1 MPSMDIVSKFD
12 IQEVDNAVNIVKK
25 DIVNRYDFRGSN
37 TSITLNKNEKKIVI
51 ETSNSMQLIAVVDML
66 KTRALNRKLSL
77 LIFEFKEEEKASGMT
92 VRQIVNLK
100 EGISR
105 DDAKKINN
113 FIKNMKLKI
122 QPQIQGEQLRVVGKK
137 IDDLQAVMSSLKSA
151 NLGISLQFIN
161 LKK

>member
-25 DIVNRYDFRGSN
+25 DIANRYDFRGSN
-37 TSITLNKNEKKIVI
+37 TSITLNKNEKNIVI
-51 ETSNSMQLIAVVDML
+51 ETSNGMQLIAVVDML

-77 LIFEFKEEEKASGMT
+77 LIFEFKEEEKASGMM

-113 FIKNMKLKI
+113 FIKNMKLKV

-137 IDDLQAVMSSLKSA
+137 IDDLQAVMSSLKSV

>member
-25 DIVNRYDFRGSN
+25 DIANRYDFRGSN
-37 TSITLNKNEKKIVI
+37 TTIILNKNENHIII
-51 ETSNSMQLIAVVDML
+51 ETSNDMQLTAVVDML

-77 LIFEFKEEEKASGMT
+77 LIFDFKEAEKASGMT
-92 VRQIVNLK
+92 VRQKVELK
-100 EGISR
+100 EGISK

-113 FIKNMKLKI
+113 FIKEMKLKV
-122 QPQIQGEQLRVVGKK
+122 QPQIQGEQLRVTGKK
-137 IDDLQAVMSSLKSA
+137 IDDLQNVMSSLKSA
-151 NLGISLQFIN
+151 KLGISLQFVN

>member
-25 DIVNRYDFRGSN
+25 DIANRYDFRGSN
-37 TSITLNKNEKKIVI
+37 TTITLNKNDNNIII
-51 ETSNSMQLIAVVDML
+51 ETSNDMQLTAVVDML

-77 LIFEFKEEEKASGMT
+77 LIFDFKEPEKASGMT
-92 VRQIVNLK
+92 VRQKVELK
-100 EGISR
+100 EGISK

-113 FIKNMKLKI
+113 FIKEMKLKV
-122 QPQIQGEQLRVVGKK
+122 QPQIQGEQLRVTGKK
-137 IDDLQAVMSSLKSA
+137 IDDLQNVMSSLKSA
-151 NLGISLQFIN
+151 KLGISLQFVN

>member
-25 DIVNRYDFRGSN
+25 DIANRYDFRGSN
-37 TSITLNKNEKKIVI
+37 TTITLNKNENHIII
-51 ETSNSMQLIAVVDML
+51 ETSNDMQLTAVVDML

-77 LIFEFKEEEKASGMT
+77 LIFDFKEAEKASGMT
-92 VRQIVNLK
+92 VRQKVELK
-100 EGISR
+100 EGISK

-113 FIKNMKLKI
+113 FIKEMKLKV
-122 QPQIQGEQLRVVGKK
+122 QPQIQGEQLRVTGKK
-137 IDDLQAVMSSLKSA
+137 IEDLQNVMSSLKSA
-151 NLGISLQFIN
+151 KLGISLQFVN

>member
-25 DIVNRYDFRGSN
+25 DIANRYDFRGSN
-37 TSITLNKNEKKIVI
+37 TNITLNKNEKIIII
-51 ETSNSMQLIAVVDML
+51 ETSNSMQLTAVVDML

-92 VRQIVNLK
+92 IRQEVKLK

-113 FIKNMKLKI
+113 FIKNIKLKV
-122 QPQIQGEQLRVVGKK
+122 QPQIQGEQLRVTGKK
-137 IDDLQAVMSSLKSA
+137 IDDLQAVMSSLRSA

>member
-25 DIVNRYDFRGSN
+25 DIANRYDFRGSN
-37 TSITLNKNEKKIVI
+37 TNITLNKNEKNIII
-51 ETSNSMQLIAVVDML
+51 ETSNNMQLTAVVDML

-92 VRQIVNLK
+92 VRQEVKLK

-113 FIKNMKLKI
+113 FIKNIKLKV
-122 QPQIQGEQLRVVGKK
+122 QPQIQGEQLRVTGKK
-137 IDDLQAVMSSLKSA
+137 IDDLQTVMSSLRSA
-151 NLGISLQFIN
+151 KLGINLQFIN

>member
-25 DIVNRYDFRGSN
+25 DIANRYDFRGSN
-37 TSITLNKNEKKIVI
+37 TSITLNKSEKNIVI
-51 ETSNSMQLIAVVDML
+51 ETSNSMQLTAVVDML

-77 LIFEFKEEEKASGMT
+77 LIFEFKEEEKAPGMT

-113 FIKNMKLKI
+113 FT
-122 QPQIQGEQLRVVGKK
+122 
-137 IDDLQAVMSSLKSA
+137 DSSLE
-151 NLGISLQFIN
+151 I
-161 LKK
+161 

>member
-1 MPSMDIVSKFD
+1 
-12 IQEVDNAVNIVKK
+12 
-25 DIVNRYDFRGSN
+25 
-37 TSITLNKNEKKIVI
+37 
-51 ETSNSMQLIAVVDML
+51 
-66 KTRALNRKLSL
+66 
-77 LIFEFKEEEKASGMT
+77 MT

-113 FIKNMKLKI
+113 FIKNMKLKV
-122 QPQIQGEQLRVVGKK
+122 QPQIQGEQLRVAGKK
-137 IDDLQAVMSSLKSA
+137 IDDLQAVMSSLKSI

>member
-1 MPSMDIVSKFD
+1 MDIVSKFD

-37 TSITLNKNEKKIVI
+37 TTITLNKNDNHIIV
-51 ETSNSMQLIAVVDML
+51 ETSNDMQLTAVVDML

-77 LIFEFKEEEKASGMT
+77 LIFDFKEAEKASGMT
-92 VRQIVNLK
+92 VRQKVELK
-100 EGISR
+100 EGISK

-113 FIKNMKLKI
+113 FIKEMKLKV
-122 QPQIQGEQLRVVGKK
+122 QPQIQGEQLRVTGKK
-137 IDDLQAVMSSLKSA
+137 IDDLQNVMSSLKSA
-151 NLGISLQFIN
+151 KLGISLQFVN

>member
-25 DIVNRYDFRGSN
+25 DIANRYDFRGSN
-37 TSITLNKNEKKIVI
+37 TTITLNKNDNNIII
-51 ETSNSMQLIAVVDML
+51 ETSNDMQLTAVVDML

-77 LIFEFKEEEKASGMT
+77 LIFDFKEAEKASGMT
-92 VRQIVNLK
+92 VRQKVELK
-100 EGISR
+100 EGISK

-113 FIKNMKLKI
+113 FIKEMKLKV
-122 QPQIQGEQLRVVGKK
+122 QPQIQGEQLRVTGKK
-137 IDDLQAVMSSLKSA
+137 IDDLQNVMSSLKSA
-151 NLGISLQFIN
+151 KLGISLQFVN

>member
-25 DIVNRYDFRGSN
+25 DIANRYDFRGSN
-37 TSITLNKNEKKIVI
+37 TSITLNKNEKNIVI
-51 ETSNSMQLIAVVDML
+51 ETSNGMQLIAVVDML

-77 LIFEFKEEEKASGMT
+77 LIFELKEEEKAPGMM

-105 DDAKKINN
+105 DNAKKINN
-113 FIKNMKLKI
+113 FIKNMKLKV

-137 IDDLQAVMSSLKSA
+137 IDDLQAVMSSLKSV

>member
-25 DIVNRYDFRGSN
+25 DIANRYDFRGSN
-37 TSITLNKNEKKIVI
+37 TTITLNKNENHIII
-51 ETSNSMQLIAVVDML
+51 ETSNDMQLTAVVDML

-77 LIFEFKEEEKASGMT
+77 LIFDFKEAEKASGMT
-92 VRQIVNLK
+92 VRQKVELK
-100 EGISR
+100 EGISK

-113 FIKNMKLKI
+113 FIKEMKLKV
-122 QPQIQGEQLRVVGKK
+122 QPQIQGEQLRVTGKK
-137 IDDLQAVMSSLKSA
+137 IDDLQNVMSSLKSA
-151 NLGISLQFIN
+151 KLGISLQFVN

>member
-25 DIVNRYDFRGSN
+25 DIANRYDFRGSN
-37 TSITLNKNEKKIVI
+37 TNITLNKNEKIIII
-51 ETSNSMQLIAVVDML
+51 ETSNSMQLTAVVDML

-92 VRQIVNLK
+92 IRQEVKLK

-113 FIKNMKLKI
+113 FIKNIKLKV
-122 QPQIQGEQLRVVGKK
+122 QPQIQGEQLRVTGKK
-137 IDDLQAVMSSLKSA
+137 IDDLQTVMSSLRSA